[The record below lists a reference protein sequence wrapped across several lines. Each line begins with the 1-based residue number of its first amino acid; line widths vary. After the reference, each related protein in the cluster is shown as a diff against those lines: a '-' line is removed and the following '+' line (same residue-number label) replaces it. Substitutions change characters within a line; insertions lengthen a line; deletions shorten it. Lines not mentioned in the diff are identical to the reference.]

1 VEASAEPV
9 RLQLPTLDK
18 GNARQWKL
26 AFRSNKPA
34 PQDDSLERRCQD
46 SRFKRPQPTTPYVY
60 RRLGI
65 SLKIGIGNDNLETF
79 QRTTE

>member
-1 VEASAEPV
+1 MAGTSGREASAEPL

-18 GNARQWKL
+18 GNVRRLKL

-46 SRFKRPQPTTPYVY
+46 SCFKRPQPTTPYIH
-60 RRLGI
+60 RGRGI
-65 SLKIGIGNDNLETF
+65 SLKI
-79 QRTTE
+79 RYR